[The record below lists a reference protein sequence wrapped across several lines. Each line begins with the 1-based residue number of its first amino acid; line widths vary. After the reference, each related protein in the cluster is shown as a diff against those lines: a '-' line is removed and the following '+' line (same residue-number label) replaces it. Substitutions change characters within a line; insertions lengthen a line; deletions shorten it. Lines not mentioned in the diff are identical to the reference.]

1 LIFYFSSVLTAVIL
15 MLLGVNPYVAAVVT
29 IFVVLALYITISI
42 VSGNRRLKLLEND
55 CDPEA
60 FMDEMEK
67 LKEKTSGKNPKRI
80 ALFDINI
87 AAALIALG
95 EFEEAK
101 NVLLSI
107 DESLLSRR
115 NESLLAYTIN
125 LIGC

>member
-67 LKEKTSGKNPKRI
+67 LKEKTSGKTQ
-80 ALFDINI
+80 
-87 AAALIALG
+87 
-95 EFEEAK
+95 
-101 NVLLSI
+101 S
-107 DESLLSRR
+107 ESLF
-115 NESLLAYTIN
+115 
-125 LIGC
+125 LI